1 VITQEKEKERA
12 LHQTILFKRIFK
24 FSINNYYDFN
34 LLLKDLTLNTLYYQP
49 FIDQKSIDKEIINEK
64 KGQFLTNIKEKISD
78 NDDLKLLKK
87 ILKKIKKNQ
96 KLLDPKIFKNIN
108 NENKKYYI
116 IEYLYDYL
124 LFFKKE
130 NNQKKLI
137 LKNLGLDVKINKI
150 KKEKINIE
158 NLLNITK
165 EDIKLKK
172 KLNKYNW
179 LNEYKQNILK
189 EESLKEVVKKK
200 VSNYIER
207 DEIEKNDNQL
217 LLKTVKKYNEEKHKK
232 TWIKEFDDSLILKEN
247 KEDLSIVNGPDLSRR
262 NKK

>member
-1 VITQEKEKERA
+1 LKIKEYTPIVNIENENPVITQEKEKERA

-34 LLLKDLTLNTLYYQP
+34 LLLKDLTLNTLYLQP

-96 KLLDPKIFKNIN
+96 KLLDPIFFKNVN
-108 NENKKYYI
+108 NENKEYYI
-116 IEYLYDYL
+116 IKFLYNYII
-124 LFFKKE
+124 FSKKE
-130 NNQKKLI
+130 DNQSKI
-137 LKNLGLDVKINKI
+137 VFKNLGLDVKINKI

-172 KLNKYNW
+172 KINKYN
-179 LNEYKQNILK
+179 
-189 EESLKEVVKKK
+189 
-200 VSNYIER
+200 
-207 DEIEKNDNQL
+207 
-217 LLKTVKKYNEEKHKK
+217 
-232 TWIKEFDDSLILKEN
+232 
-247 KEDLSIVNGPDLSRR
+247 
-262 NKK
+262 

>member
-1 VITQEKEKERA
+1 LLYKKFEKYKKEKLYRKNYEFFDFNKKIKIKEYTPIVNIENENPVITQEKEKERA

-64 KGQFLTNIKEKISD
+64 KGQFLMNIKEKISD

-96 KLLDPKIFKNIN
+96 KFLDLNFSKSIN
-108 NENKKYYI
+108 NENENKKYYI
-116 IEYLYDYL
+116 IEYFYNYII
-124 LFFKKE
+124 FSKKE
-130 NNQKKLI
+130 DNQSKI
-137 LKNLGLDVKINKI
+137 IFKNLGLDVKINKI

-158 NLLNITK
+158 NLLNIVK

-172 KLNKYNW
+172 KLNKYN
-179 LNEYKQNILK
+179 
-189 EESLKEVVKKK
+189 
-200 VSNYIER
+200 
-207 DEIEKNDNQL
+207 
-217 LLKTVKKYNEEKHKK
+217 
-232 TWIKEFDDSLILKEN
+232 
-247 KEDLSIVNGPDLSRR
+247 
-262 NKK
+262 